1 MTRKCVISRSRCRVC
16 GFIRRARA
24 LESQCLVSF
33 FGGSARGRGQD
44 RPSPKKGTR
53 HAPSRRRSN
62 AITHIEF
69 RNVARPS
76 PRRPLW
82 TQRLGRVVQPPRGT
96 RRASSRRRG
105 PLYAAA
111 PTCRF
116 SRGSSQKLISAS
128 HPGGGQRT
136 TPRQHDGV
144 TTCCFGFD
152 SQNMG
157 YFWEAY
163 AGFLQ

>member
-24 LESQCLVSF
+24 LESQCLVPF

-111 PTCRF
+111 LTCHF
-116 SRGSSQKLISAS
+116 FRGSSQKQLALKADFCLESGRPS
-128 HPGGGQRT
+128 LHGLQ
-136 TPRQHDGV
+136 QH
-144 TTCCFGFD
+144 GFIP
-152 SQNMG
+152 M
-157 YFWEAY
+157 
-163 AGFLQ
+163 